1 MRKKSKV
8 GYPTRTCIAC
18 RRPAPKPTLRRLAA
32 VDGTVQVDPLAR
44 LPGRGAYVCD
54 RQECVEVAL
63 RGGGAAVARALR
75 VGRDAI
81 DSEALTAALAPA
93 ARRTHQDN
101 EEQR

>member
-1 MRKKSKV
+1 V

-18 RRPAPKPTLRRLAA
+18 RRPAAKPTLRRLAA
-32 VDGTVQVDPLAR
+32 VDGTVQVDPLVR

-63 RGGGAAVARALR
+63 RDGGAAVARALR
-75 VGRDAI
+75 GGRDAI
-81 DSEALTAALAPA
+81 DAEALAAALAPT
-93 ARRTHQDN
+93 ARRDQDN